1 MNKTLRITEMMERFA
16 KEMDNDELLNCM
28 RCGFCLPSCP
38 TYIESDYKET
48 HSPRGRIA
56 LMKAVSDGMIEPD
69 QDVQRS
75 LDLCLGCRACEPVCP
90 SGVKYG
96 HLLEDARYIINQTK
110 KKSFKEKTVR
120 KFVFNEL
127 FPHQERI
134 SQATGLLHIYQ
145 KSGLQKLARKTQLI
159 NLLPEQLRTMEKVLP
174 EVPTRKEIMKR
185 PRHLHAVGYAKKR
198 VAFFSGCLM
207 DTMFLKT
214 NQATTELLQLAG
226 CEVIIPSTQLCC
238 GALHG
243 HSGEKDGAK
252 QLAKRNIEA
261 FEKENV
267 DYIITNAGG
276 CGGFLIDYAHLLQD
290 EEEWKKRAQ
299 SFVHKLKDISSLL
312 VELDFHKK
320 ELALPPQMITY
331 QDSCHLR
338 NVMNTHEEPRKLL
351 RSLTNVSYIEM
362 ENAESCCGSAG
373 IYNILESE
381 MSMQI
386 LDRKM
391 SSVQKTHCQTVV
403 TTNPGCLL
411 QMKLGIEREGLSDK
425 IRAVH
430 LVDLLKEA
438 LEYKKHAL

>member
-1 MNKTLRITEMMERFA
+1 
-16 KEMDNDELLNCM
+16 
-28 RCGFCLPSCP
+28 
-38 TYIESDYKET
+38 
-48 HSPRGRIA
+48 
-56 LMKAVSDGMIEPD
+56 
-69 QDVQRS
+69 
-75 LDLCLGCRACEPVCP
+75 
-90 SGVKYG
+90 
-96 HLLEDARYIINQTK
+96 
-110 KKSFKEKTVR
+110 
-120 KFVFNEL
+120 
-127 FPHQERI
+127 
-134 SQATGLLHIYQ
+134 
-145 KSGLQKLARKTQLI
+145 
-159 NLLPEQLRTMEKVLP
+159 
-174 EVPTRKEIMKR
+174 
-185 PRHLHAVGYAKKR
+185 
-198 VAFFSGCLM
+198 
-207 DTMFLKT
+207 MFLKT
-214 NQATTELLQLAG
+214 NQATAELLQHAG
-226 CEVIIPSTQLCC
+226 CEVIIPSTQVCC

-290 EEEWKKRAQ
+290 EKEWKKRAQ

-312 VELDFHKK
+312 IELEFHKK
-320 ELALPPQMITY
+320 ELALPPQIITY

-338 NVMNTHEEPRKLL
+338 NVMNIHEEPRKLL

-373 IYNILESE
+373 IYNILESD

-386 LDRKM
+386 LNRKM
-391 SSVQKTHCQTVV
+391 GSVQKTHCQTVV